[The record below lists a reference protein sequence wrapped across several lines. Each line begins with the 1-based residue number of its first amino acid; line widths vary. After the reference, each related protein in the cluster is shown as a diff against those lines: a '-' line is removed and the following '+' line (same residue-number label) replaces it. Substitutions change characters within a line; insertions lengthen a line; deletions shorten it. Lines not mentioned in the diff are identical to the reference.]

1 MLASRSFASALALAL
16 LQPTQGAYYYHYSAT
31 DGWPTPEDALKAVK
45 KDTDARGI
53 PVRYAQWDDW
63 WYSQK
68 GGDVGGLLEWQPRK
82 AIFPSGLTD
91 WLAPWKTSLYV
102 AMYSP
107 GNIYAKPPY
116 SYKWKVDDTHHA
128 LPMDQAFY
136 DDLFANGSK
145 ADMVMFEQ
153 DFLCTH
159 NVGTHLT
166 NRDVTTGDTWFRNM
180 DAAAQKANVSLQFW

>member
-1 MLASRSFASALALAL
+1 MWIFNLSSTPYSPTLPPYHSRTCF
-16 LQPTQGAYYYHYSAT
+16 QPTQGAYYYHYSAT

-45 KDTDARGI
+45 EDTDARGI

-82 AIFPSGLTD
+82 AVFPSGLTD

-107 GNIYAKPPY
+107 GNIFN
-116 SYKWKVDDTHHA
+116 T
-128 LPMDQAFY
+128 
-136 DDLFANGSK
+136 
-145 ADMVMFEQ
+145 
-153 DFLCTH
+153 
-159 NVGTHLT
+159 
-166 NRDVTTGDTWFRNM
+166 
-180 DAAAQKANVSLQFW
+180 